1 MANED
6 VVTQL
11 KSRIDKTIDDLK
23 KDLAKVRTGR
33 ANPSL
38 LEGIRVDFYG
48 TPTPLNGVAS
58 VQTPEPRLIT
68 IKPWDKSLMQAI
80 EKAIQASDIG
90 INPVNDGTY
99 IRLNMPV
106 LTGDRRKELAKQ
118 AKKIG
123 EEAKVAIRN
132 IRRDENDRL
141 KKELTGAGHSE
152 DELKGWQD
160 KVQAIT
166 DKFVADVDK
175 IIADKEKD
183 ILTV

>member
-1 MANED
+1 MLDE
-6 VVTQL
+6 
-11 KSRIDKTIDDLK
+11 KSIKERMQKSVEAVRR
-23 KDLAKVRTGR
+23 DLAKIRTGI
-33 ANPSL
+33 ASPSIL
-38 LEGIRVDFYG
+38 DNVFIDYYG
-48 TPTPLNGVAS
+48 TRTPIPQAAAIS
-58 VQTPEPRLIT
+58 VPEPRTLA
-68 IKPWDKSLMQAI
+68 IKPWDKGLMGAI
-80 EKAIQASDIG
+80 EKAIQASEIG

-118 AKKIG
+118 ARKIG

-141 KKELTGAGHSE
+141 KRELTGAGHSE

-160 KVQAIT
+160 KVQVIT
-166 DKFVADVDK
+166 DKIIADVDK
-175 IIADKEKD
+175 VIADKEKD

>member
-1 MANED
+1 MLDE
-6 VVTQL
+6 
-11 KSRIDKTIDDLK
+11 KSIRERMQKSVDAVRR
-23 KDLAKVRTGR
+23 DLAKIRTGI
-33 ANPSL
+33 ASPSIL
-38 LEGIRVDFYG
+38 DNVFIDYYG
-48 TPTPLNGVAS
+48 TRTPIPQAAAIS
-58 VQTPEPRLIT
+58 VPEPRTLA
-68 IKPWDKSLMQAI
+68 IKPWDKSLMGLI

-106 LTGDRRKELAKQ
+106 LTGDRRKDLAKQ

-141 KKELTGAGHSE
+141 KRELTGAGHSE

-160 KVQAIT
+160 KVQVIT
-166 DKFVADVDK
+166 DKVIAEVDK
-175 IIADKEKD
+175 VIADKEKD

>member
-1 MANED
+1 MLDE
-6 VVTQL
+6 
-11 KSRIDKTIDDLK
+11 KSIKERMQKSVDAVRR
-23 KDLAKVRTGR
+23 DLAKIRTGI
-33 ANPSL
+33 ATPSIL
-38 LEGIRVDFYG
+38 DNVFVDYYG
-48 TPTPLNGVAS
+48 TRTPIPQAAAITV
-58 VQTPEPRLIT
+58 PEPRTLA
-68 IKPWDKSLMQAI
+68 IKPWDKSLMGAI

-118 AKKIG
+118 ARKIG

-160 KVQAIT
+160 KVQVIT

-175 IIADKEKD
+175 VIADKEKD